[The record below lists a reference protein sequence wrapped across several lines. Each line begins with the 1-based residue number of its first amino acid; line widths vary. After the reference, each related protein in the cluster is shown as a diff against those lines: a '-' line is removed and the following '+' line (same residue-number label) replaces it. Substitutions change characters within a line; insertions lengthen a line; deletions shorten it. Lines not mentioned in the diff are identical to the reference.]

1 MEALAAYW
9 VDGSRAEAVRTLPN
23 CGQGSAPAAS

>member
-9 VDGSRAEAVRTLPN
+9 VDGSRAEAVRTLRI
-23 CGQGSAPAAS
+23 CGQGSAPAAT